1 MSAEHIARAP
11 QRRVPAINNEELGI
25 AVAGRVGGRGGG
37 RTINLFAAHTLAAP
51 APAAWIKL
59 NHERSE

>member
-25 AVAGRVGGRGGG
+25 AVAGRVGGGEEAG
-37 RTINLFAAHTLAAP
+37 RLIYLPHT
-51 APAAWIKL
+51 
-59 NHERSE
+59 R